1 MHKILVRGSNESM
14 KQVKPAAKKK
24 SISSSVNSLSI
35 GRKLLRERIQFEKER
50 IKVISER
57 INGAEERITSLQE
70 RINPLRCSDV
80 SSKIKKH

>member
-35 GRKLLRERIQFEKER
+35 GRKLLRGRIQFEKER
-50 IKVISER
+50 IKVIRER
-57 INGAEERITSLQE
+57 INEARERIKPIQE
-70 RINPLRCSDV
+70 RIKCTRSLFAAQMKV
-80 SSKIKKH
+80 

>member
-1 MHKILVRGSNESM
+1 MHKILVCGLNESM
-14 KQVKPAAKKK
+14 RLVKPVAKKK

-35 GRKLLRERIQFEKER
+35 GRKLLRGRIQFEKER